1 MDKPISTALFSR
13 PIGLHRDKELSF
25 QSSAGWEQREL
36 SSFTDIFSPPS
47 TPSPTLILLAN
58 SNAPEA
64 RWILAGGETTGD
76 CDHENP
82 EPRQGRQTRIPDPA
96 LLPERGIVN

>member
-1 MDKPISTALFSR
+1 MRYSV
-13 PIGLHRDKELSF
+13 IGEAFGVRWLE
-25 QSSAGWEQREL
+25 
-36 SSFTDIFSPPS
+36 
-47 TPSPTLILLAN
+47 ILLAN

-82 EPRQGRQTRIPDPA
+82 EPRQGRQTSIPDPA
-96 LLPERGIVN
+96 LLPERGIVS